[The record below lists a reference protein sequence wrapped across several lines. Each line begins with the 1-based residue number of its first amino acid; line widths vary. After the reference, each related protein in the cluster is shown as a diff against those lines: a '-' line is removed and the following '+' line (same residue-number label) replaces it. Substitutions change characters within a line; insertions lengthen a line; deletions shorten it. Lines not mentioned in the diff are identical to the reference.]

1 MHIQN
6 QKKTGAAFF
15 FFFFLTNRVLLLE
28 GWEGTCCFYENV
40 KELIRITLSM
50 LITKY

>member
-6 QKKTGAAFF
+6 QKRLARI
-15 FFFFLTNRVLLLE
+15 FFFLTHWVLLLE